1 MKVLPP
7 VTITPDLVVD
17 SNIFDTAP
25 AAYDAGTTYAAD
37 AYASVAGTLGA
48 ITIYKSLQAANTG
61 HTPASS
67 PTWWFE
73 VSTTYEEYD
82 PLTTYGIGHRLIDPD
97 TNTIKESTRDQNVAK
112 PLDNAS
118 PWKYIGKFEYM
129 DVPFHVWATT
139 YKRDEKVIGWIDSG
153 VDTLD
158 HNIFGVFVS
167 KADGNTGHATDQTVP
182 GVTNPPTAWSGNTWW
197 QQIDVKYPL
206 YKSYAVYA
214 LGEKVLMP
222 DGSIYESQIPDNS
235 RQSPINPVQWWLDV
249 GPSNR
254 TACFDSQS
262 STQTIANKELTF
274 TFTPGIIEAV
284 ALVNCLGDLATITV
298 RDGLAG
304 PIVYENT
311 SGIAG
316 DIVSDWYQ
324 YFFSDTTIQRTQ
336 VLFTDIPPYN
346 SSHVTVTITGG
357 FTVAVGDVMAG
368 RFSDVGLTEF
378 GVQIGIDDFSVVE
391 TDEFGQTTFV
401 KRGNKK
407 YMDARQWIKKAD
419 FNRAFNLLRRLPAV
433 PCLWVA
439 GDVQQ
444 YSEALMLK
452 AYYKNFAVDIDGPD
466 EAYCSLKLIG
476 LI

>member
-25 AAYDAGTTYAAD
+25 TAYDAGTTYAAD

-67 PTWWFE
+67 PTWWVE
-73 VSTTYEEYD
+73 VSTTYEEFVRGSTPNELGYRVLDSATNTVYEAVTAYSSNQPLD
-82 PLTTYGIGHRLIDPD
+82 PVANPVWLRVTSAVPVQPADWSVSTTYGLGAYVYYEELAVTVPPTIIDAGVYRS
-97 TNTIKESTRDQNVAK
+97 NTAGNLGNYPSGTSQWDLVLLYPSLHVTEVSVPVGKVVEDANGNYYEALLTPNANC
-112 PLDNAS
+112 PLDN
-118 PWKYIGKFEYM
+118 
-129 DVPFHVWATT
+129 
-139 YKRDEKVIGWIDSG
+139 R
-153 VDTLD
+153 
-158 HNIFGVFVS
+158 
-167 KADGNTGHATDQTVP
+167 
-182 GVTNPPTAWSGNTWW
+182 
-197 QQIDVKYPL
+197 PL
-206 YKSYAVYA
+206 WVA
-214 LGEKVLMP
+214 
-222 DGSIYESQIPDNS
+222 
-235 RQSPINPVQWWLDV
+235 V

-284 ALVNCLGDLATITV
+284 ALVNCLGNLATITV

-324 YFFSDTTIQRTQ
+324 YFFSDPTIQRTQ